1 MPLKP
6 HLQLSIAVFLCSA
19 EDLHQFP
26 ISAAVRQGALA
37 KILLGDGGERRAL
50 RQGLAAA
57 KMLCS
62 TSCFLLSTI
71 EVLRRTRRV
80 PVFEGQ
86 HNGVK
91 RVSSLA
97 IVRALRC
104 HVRLAFPRGAAGQ
117 LTAERGRSMLSL
129 ASPNPTPRAA
139 ETTEIVMTCVESA
152 TILKNVVGGC
162 LMFVRTMLTDDV
174 RTGT

>member
-6 HLQLSIAVFLCSA
+6 HLQRSIDVFLCSA

-26 ISAAVRQGALA
+26 ISAAARQGALA
-37 KILLGDGGERRAL
+37 RILLDDGGERRAL

-62 TSCFLLSTI
+62 TSCFLWSTI
-71 EVLRRTRRV
+71 EVLRCTRRV
-80 PVFEGQ
+80 PVFEVQ

-104 HVRLAFPRGAAGQ
+104 LVRLACPRGAAGQ
-117 LTAERGRSMLSL
+117 LTAERGRSMPSL
-129 ASPNPTPRAA
+129 ASPNSTPRTA
-139 ETTEIVMTCVESA
+139 ETNEIVMTCVESA
-152 TILKNVVGGC
+152 TLSKNVVGGC
-162 LMFVRTMLTDDV
+162 LMFVTTVFER
-174 RTGT
+174 